1 MSDAMRAMQLDA
13 PGKALLLVS
22 RPMPRPESHDLLL
35 EVRACGVCRTDL
47 HVADGDL
54 KGPKPIVPG
63 HEVVGRVL
71 ALGADVSEFRVGD
84 RVGVPGLGGPA
95 GFAPIAAQA
104 GKICATTLYSPASRA
119 TAASPAIASRSNGA
133 STGLRESW

>member
-1 MSDAMRAMQLDA
+1 MADAMWAMQLDA
-13 PGKALLLVS
+13 PGEALLLVS

-54 KGPKPIVPG
+54 KCPKPIVPG

-71 ALGADVSEFRVGD
+71 ALGAGVSEFRVGD
-84 RVGVPGLGGPA
+84 RVGVPWLGRTCG
-95 GFAPIAAQA
+95 
-104 GKICATTLYSPASRA
+104 ICP
-119 TAASPAIASRSNGA
+119 
-133 STGLRESW
+133 